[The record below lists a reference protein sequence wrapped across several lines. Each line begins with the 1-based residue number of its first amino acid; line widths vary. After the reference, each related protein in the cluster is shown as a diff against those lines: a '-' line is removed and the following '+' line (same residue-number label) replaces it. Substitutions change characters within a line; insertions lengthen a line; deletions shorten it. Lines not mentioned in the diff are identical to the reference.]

1 VAKPPPQTTPAQFG
15 AAIRVLRHQQ
25 EMTIE
30 DFASKAE
37 IHWTYLS
44 GIENGHRNPSWEV
57 ITRLSVALGV
67 DLGEIARLAAE
78 QRTRKAR

>member
-1 VAKPPPQTTPAQFG
+1 VAKPPAKSTPAQFG

-30 DFASKAE
+30 EFASKAK

-57 ITRLSVALGV
+57 ITKLSLALGV

-78 QRTRKAR
+78 QKTRKG

>member
-1 VAKPPPQTTPAQFG
+1 
-15 AAIRVLRHQQ
+15 VLRHRR

-30 DFASKAE
+30 ELASTAK

-57 ITRLSVALGV
+57 ITKLSLALGV

-78 QRTRKAR
+78 QETRKG

>member
-1 VAKPPPQTTPAQFG
+1 VARPSSHTTPAQFG
-15 AAIRVLRHQQ
+15 AAIRVLRHKQ

-30 DFASKAE
+30 EFASKAD

-57 ITRLSVALGV
+57 ITKLSVALDV

-78 QRTRKAR
+78 QKTRKR